1 MVSNFYQNTPV
12 IRFTSNEYRIVSVL
26 VSFIN
31 SYFWYQDYII
41 PEVQKFVW
49 LDLCDPLHFQHNHLR
64 QLGDPFNTNT
74 NCFFCLINHVKG
86 FQSLLKT
93 PVIRLTALG
102 NWGILLRQTLI
113 CFLFNKPNKWFPIF
127 TRIPLLLGLLPMN
140 TELSLYCLL

>member
-41 PEVQKFVW
+41 PEVQKFLW

-93 PVIRLTALG
+93 PVIRLTANEYKICLCTVFYKYLLISVIRTILISLI
-102 NWGILLRQTLI
+102 NAEVGINVEGVQKL
-113 CFLFNKPNKWFPIF
+113 PNH
-127 TRIPLLLGLLPMN
+127 
-140 TELSLYCLL
+140 